1 MRKANISDEKLIVEI
16 ISESFIH
23 NPSVL
28 SVIKND
34 NKKKQRIAELAKYA
48 FRTAVRRNGVYIS
61 SDNEGVAICYKY
73 NEKKESL
80 IDYWN
85 QLNLVIKSI
94 GISRVLKILKREEFV
109 KKFRPVS
116 GEYFYFWFFG
126 VTNKGKGKGAAMELK
141 DAIIKESLNKKL
153 PIFLETSVE
162 KNKSVYER
170 YGFEVYHKWKNDS
183 ENMTLWFMR
192 KEILG

>member
-1 MRKANISDEKLIVEI
+1 MRKANISDEKLIIEI

-48 FRTAVRRNGVYIS
+48 FRTAVRREGIYIS

-73 NEKKESL
+73 NAKKESL

-94 GISRVLKILKREEFV
+94 GISRVFKILKREEFV

-116 GEYFYFWFFG
+116 GEYLYFWFFG
-126 VTNKGKGKGAAMELK
+126 VKNKGKGKSAAMELK

-153 PIFLETSVE
+153 PIYLETSVE

-170 YGFEVYHKWKNDS
+170 YGFEVYHKWKNES

>member
-1 MRKANISDEKLIVEI
+1 MRKANISDEKLIIKI

-94 GISRVLKILKREEFV
+94 GFSRVFKILKREGFV

-126 VTNKGKGKGAAMELK
+126 VTNMGKGKGAAMELK
-141 DAIIKESLNKKL
+141 DAIVKESLNKKL
-153 PIFLETSVE
+153 PIYLETSVE
-162 KNKSVYER
+162 KNKSIYER

>member
-1 MRKANISDEKLIVEI
+1 MRKANISDEKLIIEI
-16 ISESFIH
+16 ISESFIL

-48 FRTAVRRNGVYIS
+48 FRTAVRREGVYVS

-73 NEKKESL
+73 NAKKESL

-85 QLNLVIKSI
+85 QLNLVVKSI
-94 GISRVLKILKREEFV
+94 GINRVFKILKREGYV
-109 KKFRPVS
+109 KKLRPVS

-126 VTNKGKGKGAAMELK
+126 VTNKGKGKDAAMELK

-153 PIFLETSVE
+153 PIYLETSVE

>member
-1 MRKANISDEKLIVEI
+1 MRKANISDEKLIIEI
-16 ISESFIH
+16 ISESFIY

-73 NEKKESL
+73 NAKKESL

-94 GISRVLKILKREEFV
+94 GFSRVFKILKREGYV

-126 VTNKGKGKGAAMELK
+126 VTNMGKGKGAAMELK

-153 PIFLETSVE
+153 PIYLETSVE

-192 KEILG
+192 KDVLG